1 MIACE
6 PVYLCHMIACEPTLF
21 LHMIACEHAHF
32 CHMIAC
38 EPAPFCHM
46 IACEP
51 AHLCHMI
58 ACEKKLLKAGEQL
71 WLFAVRDIREVHLL
85 YGVAHDHQSLQPETV
100 KKQISN
106 TQNVCKRLAVLDLW
120 LIG

>member
-1 MIACE
+1 M
-6 PVYLCHMIACEPTLF
+6 T
-21 LHMIACEHAHF
+21 
-32 CHMIAC
+32 AC
-38 EPAPFCHM
+38 EPAHLCHM

-58 ACEKKLLKAGEQL
+58 ACEEKLLKAGEQL
-71 WLFAVRDIREVHLL
+71 CLFAMWDIGEVHLL

-100 KKQISN
+100 KKRKSN
-106 TQNVCKRLAVLDLW
+106 TQNGCKRLAVLDLC